1 MPPRRIRQGS
11 GDLSYPMV
19 YNALKEKSME
29 RMLGVKVYDSS
40 FCTDRYLDSLQQVG
54 FNTVFLGRGALNQT
68 VADNLNRRGLFWNIV
83 EPVFLV
89 TEDEQC
95 ALATQIN
102 GSPAE
107 DDWVRFACPT
117 DSEHLDHVRKRI
129 ESDILQFNP
138 PGVSLDFLRFFQFW
152 EMTDPLADPRN
163 LARTCYCERCKK
175 QAKSFISESL
185 WRRGLVTG
193 TAIELS
199 SLARSFKDNLRIG
212 IHAVPWTRSLFDGA
226 REEVIGQSFSS
237 LSEVA
242 DYLTPMA
249 YHHMMHMQPSYIKEL
264 ISDMAD
270 EGCKHIVPSIQS
282 KEAYR
287 TDAMSASEFK
297 EALKLALQNPSEG
310 VLIYKWE
317 DLCQDKERLEIVKE
331 AIS

>member
-1 MPPRRIRQGS
+1 
-11 GDLSYPMV
+11 MV
-19 YNALKEKSME
+19 YNACKERSMD

-40 FCTDRYLDSLQQVG
+40 FCTERHLDCLQKLG
-54 FNTVFLGRGALNQT
+54 FNTVFLGRGALSESVT
-68 VADNLNRRGLFWNIV
+68 DNLNSRGLFWNIV
-83 EPVFLV
+83 EPVFLI
-89 TEDEQC
+89 TDDEQC
-95 ALATQIN
+95 ALATRN
-102 GSPAE
+102 DGSEAA

-129 ESDILQFNP
+129 EADILKYNP

-152 EMTDPLADPRN
+152 EMTDPISDPRH
-163 LARTCYCERCKK
+163 LPRTCYCERCRSE
-175 QAKSFISESL
+175 AKSFVSEAL
-185 WRRGLVTG
+185 WRQALVTG

-199 SLARSFKDNLRIG
+199 SLARSFKENLRIG

-226 REEVIGQSFSS
+226 REEVIGQSFSA

-249 YHHMMHMQPSYIKEL
+249 YHHMMHMPTSYIKEL

-270 EGCKHIVPSIQS
+270 EGCRHIVPSIQS

-287 TDAMSASEFK
+287 TDVMSASEFK
-297 EALKLALQNPSEG
+297 AALDLALEGPSEG

-317 DLCQDKERLEIVKE
+317 DLCQDKERLEIVKS